1 MNIIL
6 IIILLII
13 VFILIWAL
21 MGDRT
26 SVPEE
31 TEGDSRQQEV
41 TLRRRA
47 SDKKI
52 EREYPDERTPR
63 RRKSDLATESP
74 SEADEAAVPFN
85 LPYPAEEIIPDTSQF
100 RIYRRTLLNSEVYAG
115 KGDYATAISLYE
127 GVKSRIRD
135 VETREKID
143 ANIEYLTQYKK
154 RKENEARKKEEKAK
168 RGMLGEQS
176 QPGGEIRIMLG
187 GSFPES
193 INIDSLPETIHI
205 GVIDPTKNLNIEALE
220 KTITQNL
227 RKDLADIRSDIDR
240 IKGMP
245 PAEAAAA
252 QAKLIEALAGVKAGL
267 DKIEATGGTLSQKD
281 IDFIKEA
288 GATAVKDD
296 ARALQRQTADTLA
309 EMKNEFSDLVGH
321 FKKTLSSSLAAAER
335 ASSLAAALEA
345 THPYGGVSRGE
356 RHPSGSIPAAA
367 AGLTREELV
376 KRRTEADEGDE
387 FELLSEYGKEQTGE
401 EPSDEEIFA
410 KILSGDRKG
419 KEKEDFEIL
428 GEKKEARDHLTA
440 AVEERSS
447 QQMEDESFYRQ
458 LLSKARR
465 KKKELPVL
473 KVTYDFTKLPDEI
486 SLSRE
491 KNIIEYAF
499 YKYKPMLEKA
509 NDYIKKRKVRDA
521 INYYKVVMSQNIPP
535 EFKAMIRKN
544 LDDLTEYL
552 EKYLTSD

>member
-21 MGDRT
+21 MGGRT
-26 SVPEE
+26 SALEE
-31 TEGDSRQQEV
+31 TEGDSLQQEA
-41 TLRRRA
+41 TFRRRA

-74 SEADEAAVPFN
+74 SETDEAAAPFA

-115 KGDYATAISLYE
+115 RGDYAIAISLYE

-135 VETREKID
+135 VKTREKID

-154 RKENEARKKEEKAK
+154 RKEDEARKKEEQAK

-176 QPGGEIRIMLG
+176 QPGGEIKIMLG

-193 INIDSLPETIHI
+193 ININSLPETIHI

-220 KTITQNL
+220 KTITQNF
-227 RKDLADIRSDIDR
+227 RKDIADIRSDIDR

-267 DKIEATGGTLSQKD
+267 DRIQAARGPLRSED
-281 IDFIKEA
+281 IDTIKQE
-288 GATAVKDD
+288 GTAAAKDD
-296 ARALQRQTADTLA
+296 ALARQREAADSLA
-309 EMKNEFSDLVGH
+309 EIKNEFSDLTG
-321 FKKTLSSSLAAAER
+321 KLNKTLSSSLAAPER
-335 ASSLAAALEA
+335 ASALAAAFEA
-345 THPYGGVSRGE
+345 THPSGGISRGE
-356 RHPSGSIPAAA
+356 GPPSGSIPAAT
-367 AGLTREELV
+367 GFTREERV

-410 KILSGDRKG
+410 KILSDDRKE
-419 KEKEDFEIL
+419 KAKEDFEIL
-428 GEKKEARDHLTA
+428 GEKKEARNDLIA
-440 AVEERSS
+440 SAEERTL

-458 LLSKARR
+458 LLSKTRR
-465 KKKELPVL
+465 KKRELPVL